1 MAITTTALFT
11 GKTLTSHPYDLI
23 PSPTYAEI
31 LKVQMQGRI
40 QDFRKGGGGGG
51 GGGGGVLINIHEAG
65 EGVWGSAPA
74 ANAFLLY
81 HAHNT
86 T

>member
-1 MAITTTALFT
+1 MVINVHTIYF
-11 GKTLTSHPYDLI
+11 
-23 PSPTYAEI
+23 
-31 LKVQMQGRI
+31 LKFNLDQQGRI
-40 QDFRKGGGGGG
+40 QDFRKGGWGGGG
-51 GGGGGVLINIHEAG
+51 GLLINIHEAG
-65 EGVWGSAPA
+65 GGGVWGGAPD